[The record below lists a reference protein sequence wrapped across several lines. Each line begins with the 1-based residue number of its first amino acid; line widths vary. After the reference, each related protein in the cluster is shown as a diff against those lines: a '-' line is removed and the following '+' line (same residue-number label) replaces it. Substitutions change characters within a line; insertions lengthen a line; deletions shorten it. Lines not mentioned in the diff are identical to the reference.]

1 MGSQYIPM
9 IHKNKSAILRQAADK
24 VSWQA
29 TTDAF
34 PSHRFLPTTD
44 ELSSSKLESMSA
56 R

>member
-29 TTDAF
+29 TSDAF

-44 ELSSSKLESMSA
+44 ELSSSKLERS
-56 R
+56 